1 MIFRLLK
8 EQKLVPCVKQ
18 YKCLLNAVEREEK
31 PKEPEEEGKIPTYEL
46 PFQLG
51 RYVLVELI
59 GVGGMG
65 EVFLAEDPVC
75 GRKVALKRITENRK
89 HRESARRRF
98 KKEVRIAAQLNHP
111 AIIPIYDLNDQDG
124 ELYYT
129 MPYLEGKTLKEILVA
144 TRNANEHGLPPNVM
158 GGSIPSL
165 MLAFLNICQ
174 ATQHTHEKGFIHRDL
189 KPENIIVGK
198 FNQVTI
204 LDWGVATE
212 IIGYEQEKEIEE
224 KQTSLRGRTNPRG
237 VAGTIEYMAPERAYA
252 EPASIQSD
260 IYSLGVIL
268 FFMLTLD
275 VPYKRP
281 NHVKEWR
288 ELLNKNGPEPPI
300 DPQEV
305 APHRE
310 ITQQLSHITL
320 KCLHPDPQKRYQS
333 VKEVIRDLQRYIQ
346 GRPEWILTEK
356 FEINNPSQWE
366 FQESV
371 ILTKQMAISRY
382 AGLMEWVLLMLSKE
396 PYSGNIQIMATVRTL
411 EESGGL
417 GFLMCVPS
425 NSGREGLEK
434 GYLFWIGSK
443 ENPGVKLFR
452 DNVEIIRIDDIFLEP
467 GIPFTIAVEK
477 QDNVMRLMINEEPKL
492 THISHVP
499 IVGGHFGLVSRD
511 AEFEISPIHLST
523 GSQNVLVN
531 CLSVPDAFLL
541 NEDYDRAL
549 MEYRRIAHSFKGRPE
564 GREATFR
571 AGFTLI
577 EKGKKER
584 GKAKELYGAALS
596 EFELLHNSPGA
607 PIEYLGKSL
616 VYQAED
622 HLEEE
627 VKCLELAV
635 RKFPKHPLRYVLDE
649 HILFRLHETAQ
660 KDRIGAYAFTL
671 LTLRHIPRIYNL
683 AETDRL
689 TRNLKMSMEVLPF
702 IQESANLSEEEER
715 LSLSI
720 LLSFWLAKP
729 GSLYELTQA
738 IPERH
743 KHSLTLLENGLL
755 CLFELGY
762 PKLIDFILSVKYRNE
777 STPAFL
783 LLKNLFEIAID
794 KIPLLQKL
802 DLVMEKGSAPYLSS
816 LLSKGLTVE
825 EAPKLLPYFEKL
837 KKFDSLHI
845 WALLLSGKKREVAKL
860 LQGKPIHDTSSPYF
874 FLQGCFLAATKG
886 EEEALGHFETLLE
899 VPFPSSTT
907 LLGHYLLDNID
918 FKGPWINQAFF
929 WEKIQLYKQCTL
941 YYTCLNK
948 PRKAAHY
955 QSLIDKEFKNYE
967 IPLNFI

>member
-1 MIFRLLK
+1 M
-8 EQKLVPCVKQ
+8 
-18 YKCLLNAVEREEK
+18 EREEK
-31 PKEPEEEGKIPTYEL
+31 PKESEEEKKPTYEF

-51 RYVLVELI
+51 RYKLIDLI
-59 GVGGMG
+59 GAGGMG

-75 GRKVALKRITENRK
+75 GRKVALKRIIEKRK
-89 HRESARRRF
+89 EKESARRRF

-111 AIIPIYDLNDQDG
+111 SIIPIYDLNDQEDD
-124 ELYYT
+124 LYYT
-129 MPYLEGKTLKEILVA
+129 MPYLEGKTLKEILVS
-144 TRNANEHGLPPNVM
+144 TRVANDHGLPPNVM

-174 ATQHTHEKGFIHRDL
+174 ATEHTHEKGFIHRDL
-189 KPENIIVGK
+189 KPENIIVGR
-198 FNQVTI
+198 FNEVTI

-212 IIGYEQEKEIEE
+212 IYSPEEEPSQEKEI
-224 KQTSLRGRTNPRG
+224 SLRGRTNPRG
-237 VAGTIEYMAPERAYA
+237 AAGTIEYMAPERAFA
-252 EPASIQSD
+252 QPASIQTD
-260 IYSLGVIL
+260 IYSLGIIL

-275 VPYKRP
+275 TPYKRP
-281 NHVKEWR
+281 NNVKEWR
-288 ELLNKNGPEPPI
+288 EKLNKEGPEPPI

-320 KCLHPDPQKRYQS
+320 KCLHPDPEKRYQS
-333 VKEVIRDLQRYIQ
+333 VKDVIRDLQRYIQ

-356 FEINNPSQWE
+356 FEINHVDQWE

-371 ILTKQMAISRY
+371 MLTKQMAISRY
-382 AGLMEWVLLMLSKE
+382 AGLMDWVLLMLSKE
-396 PYSGNIQIMATVRTL
+396 PYSGNIQVMATIRPL

-443 ENPGVKLFR
+443 ENPGIKLFR
-452 DNVEIIRIDDIFLEP
+452 DNVEIVRVEDIYLEP
-467 GIPFTIAVEK
+467 GEVATLSVEK
-477 QDNVMRLMINEEPKL
+477 QDNVLRLLINDEPKL

-511 AEFEISPIHLST
+511 VEFEISPIHLST

-577 EKGKKER
+577 KKGKFS
-584 GKAKELYGAALS
+584 AALD
-596 EFELLHNSPGA
+596 EFELLHNTAGA

-616 VYQAED
+616 VYQAEKN
-622 HLEEE
+622 LEEE
-627 VKCLELAV
+627 IKCLELAA

-689 TRNLKMSMEVLPF
+689 TRNLKMSMEELPF
-702 IQESANLSEEEER
+702 ITLPSNLSEEEDR

-738 IPERH
+738 IPDRH
-743 KHSLTLLENGLL
+743 KHSIPLLENGLL
-755 CLFELGY
+755 SLYELGY

-777 STPAFL
+777 SSPEFL

-794 KIPLLQKL
+794 KSTLCQKL
-802 DLVMEKGSAPYLSS
+802 DLVLKKGNERYLTS
-816 LLSKGLTVE
+816 LLSSGLTRE
-825 EAPKLLPYFEKL
+825 EAPKLLPYFDQL
-837 KKFDSLHI
+837 KKFDHLHI
-845 WALLLSGKKREVAKL
+845 WALLLSGKKREPEKLLRGKPIQEPTSPYFL
-860 LQGKPIHDTSSPYF
+860 LQGC
-874 FLQGCFLAATKG
+874 LLAATKG
-886 EEEALGHFETLLE
+886 EEEALTHFETLLDA
-899 VPFPSSTT
+899 PFPPSTA
-907 LLGHYLLDNID
+907 LLGHYLTEKID
-918 FKGPWINQAFF
+918 LKGPWFRQAFF
-929 WEKIQLYKQCTL
+929 WEKIQLYRQCVL
-941 YYTCLNK
+941 YYTCLDK
-948 PRKAAHY
+948 PRKCAHY
-955 QSLIDKEFKNYE
+955 ESLIKKEFENYE

>member
-1 MIFRLLK
+1 M
-8 EQKLVPCVKQ
+8 
-18 YKCLLNAVEREEK
+18 EREDK
-31 PKEPEEEGKIPTYEL
+31 PKDQEEEKKKPSGYSFPL
-46 PFQLG
+46 QLG
-51 RYVLVELI
+51 RYILVDLI
-59 GVGGMG
+59 GAGGMG
-65 EVFLAEDPVC
+65 EVFLAKDPVC
-75 GRKVALKRITENRK
+75 GRQVALKRIIQKRK
-89 HRESARRRF
+89 EKASARRRF
-98 KKEVRIAAQLNHP
+98 KKEVQIAAQLNHP
-111 AIIPIYDLNDQDG
+111 SIIPIYDLNDQDG

-129 MPYLEGKTLKEILVA
+129 MPYLEGKTLKEILVT
-144 TRNANEHGLPPNVM
+144 TRVACEHGVSPNLM
-158 GGSIPSL
+158 GGSIPTL
-165 MLAFLNICQ
+165 MHAFLNICQ

-198 FNQVTI
+198 FNEVTI

-212 IIGYEQEKEIEE
+212 IISAEEE
-224 KQTSLRGRTNPRG
+224 KACSEKDLSSQGKTNPKSA
-237 VAGTIEYMAPERAYA
+237 AGTIEYMAPERAYA
-252 EPASIQSD
+252 HPATIKSD
-260 IYSLGVIL
+260 IYSLGIIL

-275 VPYKRP
+275 TPYKRP
-281 NHVKEWR
+281 NNIKEWR
-288 ELLNKNGPEPPI
+288 DLLNKNGPEPPR

-320 KCLHPDPQKRYQS
+320 KCLHPDPSQRYSS
-333 VKEVIRDLQRYIQ
+333 VKDLTRDLERYIQ
-346 GRPEWILTEK
+346 GRPEWIPTET
-356 FEINNPSQWE
+356 FEINNTKQWE

-371 ILTKQMAISRY
+371 LLTKQMAISRY

-396 PYSGNIQIMATVRTL
+396 PYSSNIQITATVRTL

-434 GYLFWIGSK
+434 GYLFWMGSK
-443 ENPGVKLFR
+443 ENPGIKLFR
-452 DNVEIIRIDDIFLEP
+452 NNVEIVRVDTIFLEP
-467 GIPFTIAVEK
+467 GEACTITAEK
-477 QDNVMRLMINEEPKL
+477 QDNILRLMINDEVKL
-492 THISHVP
+492 THMSHIP

-577 EKGKKER
+577 KKGEK
-584 GKAKELYGAALS
+584 AHSKELFAAALD
-596 EFELLHNSPGA
+596 EFELLHNTPGA

-616 VYQAED
+616 VYQAENN
-622 HLEEE
+622 LEEE
-627 VKCLELAV
+627 IKCLELAA
-635 RKFPKHPLRYVLDE
+635 RKFPKHPLRQVLDE

-660 KDRIGAYAFTL
+660 NDRIGAYAFTL

-689 TRNLKMSMEVLPF
+689 TRHLKMSMETLPF
-702 IQESANLSEEEER
+702 IQEHGNLSEEEER

-738 IPERH
+738 IPKSH
-743 KHSLTLLENGLL
+743 KHGHILLENGLL
-755 CLFELGY
+755 SLLELGY

-777 STPAFL
+777 SSPEFL

-794 KIPLLQKL
+794 QTPLTHKL
-802 DLVMEKGSAPYLSS
+802 DLVLAKGNDSYLYS
-816 LLSKGLTVE
+816 LFSQGLTIE
-825 EAPKLLPYFEKL
+825 DAPKLLPYFDKV
-837 KKFDSLHI
+837 KKFAPLHI
-845 WALLLSGKKREVAKL
+845 WALLLSGKKREAEKL
-860 LQGKPIHDTSSPYF
+860 LKNQPIDNPSTSYF
-874 FLQGCFLAATKG
+874 FLQGCFLAATQG
-886 EEEALGHFETLLE
+886 EEEALKHFETLLE
-899 VPFPSSTT
+899 TTFPPVTA
-907 LLGHYLLDNID
+907 LLGHYLLGNID
-918 FKGPWINQAFF
+918 SNGPWFKQAFF
-929 WEKIQLYKQCTL
+929 WEKVQLYKQCML

-948 PRKAAHY
+948 PHKASHY
-955 QSLIDKEFKNYE
+955 ESLIKVEFEKYE
-967 IPLNFI
+967 IPLSFI

>member
-1 MIFRLLK
+1 M
-8 EQKLVPCVKQ
+8 
-18 YKCLLNAVEREEK
+18 EREEK
-31 PKEPEEEGKIPTYEL
+31 PKESEEEKKPTYEF

-51 RYVLVELI
+51 RYKLIDLI
-59 GVGGMG
+59 GAGGMG

-75 GRKVALKRITENRK
+75 GRRVALKRIIEKRK
-89 HRESARRRF
+89 EKESARRRF
-98 KKEVRIAAQLNHP
+98 KKEVRIAAKLNHP
-111 AIIPIYDLNDQDG
+111 SIIPIYDLNDQEDD
-124 ELYYT
+124 LYYT
-129 MPYLEGKTLKEILVA
+129 MPYLEGKTLKEILVS
-144 TRNANEHGLPPNVM
+144 TRVANSHGLPPNVM

-174 ATQHTHEKGFIHRDL
+174 ATEHTHEKGFIHRDL

-198 FNQVTI
+198 FNEVTI

-212 IIGYEQEKEIEE
+212 IYHPEEEPSEEKEI
-224 KQTSLRGRTNPRG
+224 SLRGRTNPRG
-237 VAGTIEYMAPERAYA
+237 AAGTIEYMAPERAFA
-252 EPASIQSD
+252 QPASIQTD

-275 VPYKRP
+275 IPYKRP
-281 NHVKEWR
+281 NNVKEWR
-288 ELLNKNGPEPPI
+288 EKLNKEGPEPPI

-320 KCLHPDPQKRYQS
+320 KCLHPDPEKRYQS

-356 FEINNPSQWE
+356 FEINNVDQWE

-371 ILTKQMAISRY
+371 MLTKQMAISRY
-382 AGLMEWVLLMLSKE
+382 AGLIDWVLLMLSKE
-396 PYSGNIQIMATVRTL
+396 PYSGNIQVTATIRPL

-443 ENPGVKLFR
+443 ENPGIKLFR
-452 DNVEIIRIDDIFLEP
+452 DNVEIVRVEDIYLEP
-467 GIPFTIAVEK
+467 GEISTLSVEK
-477 QDNVMRLMINEEPKL
+477 QDNILRLLINEEPKL

-511 AEFEISPIHLST
+511 VEFEISPIHLST

-577 EKGKKER
+577 QKGNFS
-584 GKAKELYGAALS
+584 AALD
-596 EFELLHNSPGA
+596 EFELLHNTAGA

-616 VYQAED
+616 VYQAEKN
-622 HLEEE
+622 LEEE
-627 VKCLELAV
+627 IKCLELAA

-689 TRNLKMSMEVLPF
+689 TRNLKMSMEELPF
-702 IQESANLSEEEER
+702 IILPSNLSEEEER

-738 IPERH
+738 IPDRH
-743 KHSLTLLENGLL
+743 KHSIPLLENGLL
-755 CLFELGY
+755 SLYELGY

-777 STPAFL
+777 SSPEFL

-794 KIPLLQKL
+794 QSTLSQKL
-802 DLVMEKGSAPYLSS
+802 DLVLKKGNERYLSS
-816 LLSKGLTVE
+816 LLSSGLTRE
-825 EAPKLLPYFEKL
+825 EAPKLLPYFDEL
-837 KKFDSLHI
+837 KKFDHLHI
-845 WALLLSGKKREVAKL
+845 WALLLSGKKREPEKLLRGKPIDEPTSPYFL
-860 LQGKPIHDTSSPYF
+860 LQGC
-874 FLQGCFLAATKG
+874 LLAATKG
-886 EEEALGHFETLLE
+886 EEEALKHFETLLDT
-899 VPFPSSTT
+899 PFPPSTA
-907 LLGHYLLDNID
+907 LLGHYLTEKINL
-918 FKGPWINQAFF
+918 KGPWFNQAFF
-929 WEKIQLYKQCTL
+929 WEKIQLYRQCAL

-948 PRKAAHY
+948 PRKSAHY
-955 QSLIDKEFKNYE
+955 EALIKKEFENYE

>member
-1 MIFRLLK
+1 MERK
-8 EQKLVPCVKQ
+8 ENPKDI
-18 YKCLLNAVEREEK
+18 EESNKGKK
-31 PKEPEEEGKIPTYEL
+31 PPYQF

-51 RYVLVELI
+51 RYMIIDII
-59 GVGGMG
+59 GSGGMG

-75 GRKVALKRITENRK
+75 GRKVALKRIIEKRK
-89 HRESARRRF
+89 GKESARRRF

-111 AIIPIYDLNDQDG
+111 SIIPIYDLNDQGD

-129 MPYLEGKTLKEILVA
+129 MPYLEGKTLKEILVSA
-144 TRNANEHGLPPNVM
+144 RVASERGLPLNAI

-198 FNQVTI
+198 LNEVMI
-204 LDWGVATE
+204 LDWGVAIE
-212 IIGYEQEKEIEE
+212 IMNPEKEVEE
-224 KQTSLRGRTNPRG
+224 KDPSFRGRTNPRG
-237 VAGTIEYMAPERAYA
+237 AAGTIEYMAPERAFA
-252 EPASIQSD
+252 QPASIQSD
-260 IYSLGVIL
+260 IYSLGIIL

-275 VPYKRP
+275 TPYKRP
-281 NHVKEWR
+281 KELKKWR
-288 ELLNKNGPEPPI
+288 EHLNKNGPEPPI
-300 DPQEV
+300 DPQEI
-305 APHRE
+305 APQRE
-310 ITQQLSHITL
+310 ITQQLSLISL
-320 KCLHPDPQKRYQS
+320 KCLAPDSAKRYQS

-356 FEINNPSQWE
+356 FEVNDAKQWQ

-396 PYSGNIQIMATVRTL
+396 SYSGNIQIMATLCTF

-434 GYLFWIGSK
+434 GHLFWIGSK
-443 ENPGVKLFR
+443 ENPGIKLFR
-452 DNVEIIRIDDIFLEP
+452 DNVEIARVDDIFLEP
-467 GIPFTIAVEK
+467 GEIFTIGVEK
-477 QDNVMRLMINEEPKL
+477 QDNIMRLMINEETKL

-541 NEDYDRAL
+541 NKDYDRAL
-549 MEYRRIAHSFKGRPE
+549 VEYRRIAHSFKGRPE

-577 EKGKKER
+577 EKGKEHK
-584 GKAKELYGAALS
+584 GQVSELYAAALD
-596 EFELLHNSPGA
+596 EFELLHNTPGA
-607 PIEYLGKSL
+607 PIEYFGKSL

-622 HLEEE
+622 NLEEE
-627 VKCLELAV
+627 IKCLELAA
-635 RKFPKHPLRYVLDE
+635 RKFPKHPLRHVLDE

-660 KDRIGAYAFTL
+660 KNRIGAYAFTL

-689 TRNLKMSMEVLPF
+689 TRNLKMSMEALPF
-702 IQESANLSEEEER
+702 IQEKENLSEEEQR

-738 IPERH
+738 IPDSH
-743 KHSLTLLENGLL
+743 KHRHTLLENGLL

-777 STPAFL
+777 SSPEFL
-783 LLKNLFEIAID
+783 LLKNFFEIAID
-794 KIPLLQKL
+794 KSTLSQKL
-802 DLVMEKGSAPYLSS
+802 DLVLEKENDRYLSS
-816 LLSKGLTVE
+816 LFSKGLTIE
-825 EAPKLLPYFEKL
+825 DAPKLIPYFEKL
-837 KKFDSLHI
+837 KKLDHLHI
-845 WALLLSGKKREVAKL
+845 WALLLSGEKQEPEQL
-860 LQGKPIHDTSSPYF
+860 LKDKPIHDTSSPYF
-874 FLQGCFLAATKG
+874 LLQGCLLAATKG
-886 EEEALGHFETLLE
+886 EEEALKHFEALLE
-899 VPFPSSTT
+899 ITFPCSTS
-907 LLGHYLLDNID
+907 LLGHYLIGNID
-918 FKGPWINQAFF
+918 LKGPWFKQAFF
-929 WEKIQLYKQCTL
+929 WEKVQVYKQCVL
-941 YYTCLNK
+941 YYSCLNK
-948 PRKAAHY
+948 PRKAAQY
-955 QSLIDKEFKNYE
+955 ESLIEKEFKNYE